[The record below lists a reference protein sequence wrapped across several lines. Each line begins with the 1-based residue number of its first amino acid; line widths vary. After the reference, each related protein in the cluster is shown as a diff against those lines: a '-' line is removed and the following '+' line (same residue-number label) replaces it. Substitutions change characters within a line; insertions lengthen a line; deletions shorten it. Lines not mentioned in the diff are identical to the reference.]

1 MPIYKLFKPKLDL
14 CILYTVADPGF
25 PVGEACIRWGGVDL
39 RRGHFLVK
47 MYAKMKELGP
57 IGGRAP
63 GTPPRS
69 ANGTYIINVPHY
81 YYFSISLRRNQT
93 LLQHFFH
100 VQSQKCCI
108 PYFIRFSLLY
118 PLVILYECI
127 DNIPAGSSF
136 RIQIYILLWMQLSTF
151 MTTYIY
157 TCSCVV
163 WSFPIEFNTE

>member
-1 MPIYKLFKPKLDL
+1 MFNSRCNAEED
-14 CILYTVADPGF
+14 CILDRYFYLKCHHSNQGCQYTSCLNLSLIFVY
-25 PVGEACIRWGGVDL
+25 C
-39 RRGHFLVK
+39 
-47 MYAKMKELGP
+47 
-57 IGGRAP
+57 
-63 GTPPRS
+63 
-69 ANGTYIINVPHY
+69 TYIINVPHY

-100 VQSQKCCI
+100 VQRQKCCI
-108 PYFIRFSLLY
+108 PYFIRFSLFY
-118 PLVILYECI
+118 PLDILYECI